1 MKNSVRR
8 SRAILRASAW
18 TLRQNPTL
26 LWFPILSALALGAMG
41 VACGSIAVVAR
52 EIAAHP
58 VADLGS
64 IWSLLANADP
74 NPEVT
79 LGRGAT
85 VGGVVAYL
93 GSHLVMIYTGV
104 AMSHASLEALA
115 GRQWTVG
122 EAFARARSRRGAIG
136 TYALIRATVSRL
148 LADRRERGKRGKRRR
163 PGPLRKLARFSWWA
177 ATYLVLPVL
186 AREDRGG
193 FGAIE
198 RSASLFKETW
208 KETFVARLALGWVW
222 GPVFILLG
230 LPLLV
235 CLALGV
241 KEEAVFIAA
250 AAVPIVG
257 LGFFS
262 LVLHT
267 LHVIYRAALYTFA
280 TEGVVPEPFAVEDL
294 DDVWSVPPAQE
305 GGPASEPATDAGTGD
320 ANPGADPE
328 SDAE

>member
-18 TLRQNPTL
+18 TLRNNPTL
-26 LWFPILSALALGAMG
+26 LWFPVLSAIAIGIIG
-41 VACGSIAVVAR
+41 GACGSVVVVAR
-52 EIAAHP
+52 EVAAHP

-64 IWSLLANADP
+64 IWPYLATASPDP
-74 NPEVT
+74 DVT

-85 VGGVVAYL
+85 VGGLMAYL

-115 GRQWTVG
+115 GRPWSVR
-122 EAFARARSRRGAIG
+122 EAFARARARRGAIA
-136 TYALIRATVSRL
+136 TYALIRATVSRM
-148 LADRRERGKRGKRRR
+148 LADRRKRGRRGKRRR
-163 PGPLRKLARFSWWA
+163 PGPLKKLARLSWWA

-186 AREDRGG
+186 AREQRGG

-208 KETFVARLALGWVW
+208 KETFVARLALGWIW
-222 GPVFILLG
+222 GPAFILMA
-230 LPLLV
+230 LPI
-235 CLALGV
+235 ALCFAFGV
-241 KEEAVFIAA
+241 EEKAVLITA

-257 LGFFS
+257 LGLFS

-280 TEGVVPEPFAVEDL
+280 TEGVVPEPFAVDDL
-294 DDVWSVPPAQE
+294 DDVWTVTPAQE
-305 GGPASEPATDAGTGD
+305 VGAADDSASPEDPEGAGTPTGPDGD
-320 ANPGADPE
+320 T
-328 SDAE
+328 